1 MNNKKGNSIIISAPS
16 GAGKTSLVKALIET
30 IPNLY
35 VSISHTTRPKRQY
48 EKDGADYHFVD
59 RSQFLALVANGKFLE
74 YAEVFENYYGTSR
87 DWVESQ
93 LSEGKDII
101 LEIDWQGAE
110 QVRKLITPAVTIFV
124 LPPSYETLEAR
135 LCERGDADE
144 EVTLRMREAKDEL
157 SHYREYDFLVI
168 NDDFNTALQ
177 ELNNIIRVMRHGYIQ
192 QSHFFD
198 SFVGQM
204 LDDAAKI
211 K

>member
-1 MNNKKGNSIIISAPS
+1 MINKKGNLIVISAPS

-35 VSISHTTRPKRQY
+35 VSISHTTRPKRPY

-59 RSQFLALVANGKFLE
+59 RSQFLALVEDGKFLE
-74 YAEVFENYYGTSR
+74 YANVFENYYGTSR

-110 QVRKLITPAVTIFV
+110 QVRKLIATAITIFV
-124 LPPSYETLEAR
+124 LPPSYETLETR

-144 EVTLRMREAKDEL
+144 EVTVRMREAKDEL

-177 ELNNIIRVMRHGYIQ
+177 ELNNIIRVMRHGYTQ
-192 QSHFFD
+192 QSHFYD
-198 SFVGQM
+198 GFVGQM